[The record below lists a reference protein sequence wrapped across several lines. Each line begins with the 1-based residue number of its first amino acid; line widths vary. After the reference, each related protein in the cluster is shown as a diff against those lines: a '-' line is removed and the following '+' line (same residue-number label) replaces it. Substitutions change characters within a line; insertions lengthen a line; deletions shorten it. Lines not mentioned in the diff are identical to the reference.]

1 MGLHRIMLRILMF
14 VGMLWSG
21 HTLYAQS
28 VVNYLNFHGTAES
41 DDRSFL
47 IDNIKKI
54 TFTEDAMELVMENRN
69 ENVAFNDFSLITFG
83 ETAISSGVEET
94 LRDDGFIVKY
104 NKSIQELEVSSS
116 APIVSLQVYSLQG
129 KLIVAMSPQA
139 LSAIVSLA
147 DYPSGIYVMRA
158 STGES
163 VITQKIVK
171 L

>member
-1 MGLHRIMLRILMF
+1 MRGKLFLLLFILNLCLGF
-14 VGMLWSG
+14 
-21 HTLYAQS
+21 TLSAQNKKDCIYIHGNQS
-28 VVNYLNFHGTAES
+28 PVNDLFYLF
-41 DDRSFL
+41 DQ
-47 IDNIKKI
+47 IDKI
-54 TFTEDAMELVMENRN
+54 TFSEDAMNLHLKNPNTTETLN
-69 ENVAFNDFSLITFG
+69 FSDFSLITFDEYLMVG
-83 ETAISSGVEET
+83 IETQTSHKGIDV
-94 LRDDGFIVKY
+94 RY
-104 NKSIQELEVSSS
+104 NNFDYTVAVSSS